1 MEKTINKI
9 VKFTEYIANGKDF
22 RKSEALDV
30 LNLINSS
37 NRNLNV
43 YRGILAV
50 CYFSKFNRFPDRSFE
65 KLKTDENF
73 LKCLSFLKGD
83 LLLPPPEVGGIF
95 LNILKIPDSN
105 GEYRDILM
113 GCFYGALWSFMNN
126 LENFEKAVEYGIAI
140 IKSAFSLDNF
150 NVQQKINL
158 NKDKVKVISLAGSGK
173 KEIKLLNISSIAAII
188 TAATGKEIGED
199 IVVEKTVS
207 RATSSITGS
216 SDIFEL
222 VGVNL
227 NLPID
232 KMADISLKT
241 RLGIF
246 DINSIVPR
254 LNHVYDSRLY
264 NVQVFAG
271 LVGGAAIV
279 NPVNANLINYGLT
292 RGSTRLCLAILNRL
306 YPGKNILVLQGKD
319 LMGTPVIDQI
329 SISANTEIVQ
339 CVGNQLMIKE
349 VTPKDFGF
357 DFKSFKYIETTQNPK
372 ENLNEFIKV
381 LNGHGSE
388 ELKQVVAMEVALNLY
403 GLEIVK
409 SLKIGA
415 QLALETINAGKG
427 IKILKDLIIHSGG
440 AIEKF
445 NKILKELDF
454 AKNYEF

>member
-9 VKFTEYIANGKDF
+9 VKFTEYITNGKDF

-50 CYFSKFNRFPDRSFE
+50 CYFLKFNGFPDRSFE
-65 KLKTDENF
+65 KFKTDENF
-73 LKCLSFLKGD
+73 LKCLSFLKGG
-83 LLLPPPEVGGIF
+83 LLPSPPEVGGVF

-126 LENFEKAVEYGIAI
+126 PENFEKATEYGIAI

-158 NKDKVKVISLAGSGK
+158 NKDKVKVVSLAGSGK

-188 TAATGKEIGED
+188 TAATGKEIGEN

-207 RATSSITGS
+207 RATFSITGS

-232 KMADISLKT
+232 KMVDISLKT

-246 DINSIVPR
+246 DINAIVPQ
-254 LNHVYDSRLY
+254 LNHVYDGRLY
-264 NVQVFAG
+264 DVQVFAG

-279 NPVNANLINYGLT
+279 NPVDANLINYGLT
-292 RGSTRLCLAILNRL
+292 RGTTRLCLAILNKL
-306 YPGKNILVLQGKD
+306 YPCKNILVLQGKD
-319 LMGTPVIDQI
+319 PEGTPVIDQI
-329 SISANTEIVQ
+329 SISANTEIAQSVK
-339 CVGNQLMIKE
+339 NQATIKE
-349 VTPKDFGF
+349 ITSKNFGF
-357 DFKSFKYIETTQNPK
+357 DFKPFKYIETTQSPR
-372 ENLNEFIKV
+372 ENLNEFVKI
-381 LNGHGSE
+381 LIGRGSE
-388 ELKQVVAMEVALNLY
+388 ELKQAVAMEVALNLF
-403 GLEIVK
+403 GLEIVDV
-409 SLKIGA
+409 LKTGA
-415 QLALETINAGKG
+415 DLALETINAGAGVKV
-427 IKILKDLIIHSGG
+427 LEDLVVYSGG
-440 AIEKF
+440 DIQKF
-445 NKILKELDF
+445 NNLVNI
-454 AKNYEF
+454 

>member
-30 LNLINSS
+30 LNLINGS
-37 NRNLNV
+37 NSNLNV

-50 CYFSKFNRFPDRSFE
+50 CYFPKFNGFPDRSFE
-65 KLKTDENF
+65 KFKTDENF

-83 LLLPPPEVGGIF
+83 LLPPPPEVGGVF
-95 LNILKIPDSN
+95 LDILKIPDSN
-105 GEYRDILM
+105 GECRDILM

-126 LENFEKAVEYGIAI
+126 PENFEKATEYGIAI

-150 NVQQKINL
+150 NVQQKIDL
-158 NKDKVKVISLAGSGK
+158 SKGKVKVVSFAGSGK
-173 KEIKLLNISSIAAII
+173 KEIKLLNISSMVAVI
-188 TAATGKEIGED
+188 TAATGKEIGEN

-227 NLPID
+227 NLPIN

-246 DINSIVPR
+246 DINAIVPR
-254 LNHVYDSRLY
+254 LNHVYDGRLHD
-264 NVQVFAG
+264 VQVFAG

-279 NPVNANLINYGLT
+279 NPVDANLINYGLT
-292 RGSTRLCLAILNRL
+292 RGATELCLAILNKL
-306 YPGKNILVLQGKD
+306 YPDKNILVLQGKD
-319 LMGTPVIDQI
+319 PEGTPVIDQI
-329 SISANTEIVQ
+329 SIVADTEVAHNIRSQ
-339 CVGNQLMIKE
+339 KQILKI
-349 VTPKDFGF
+349 TPEDFGF
-357 DFKSFKYIETTQNPK
+357 DFKPFEFIKTTKTQK

-381 LNGHGSE
+381 LSGKGTK
-388 ELKQVVAMEVALNLY
+388 ELGQAVAMEVALNLW
-403 GLEIVK
+403 GLGMVDD
-409 SLKIGA
+409 LKNGA
-415 QLALETINAGKG
+415 HLASEVINSGNG
-427 IKILKDLIIHSGG
+427 IKIVEDLVFYSNGNTQ
-440 AIEKF
+440 KF
-445 NKILKELDF
+445 NKLI
-454 AKNYEF
+454 NT

>member
-1 MEKTINKI
+1 MEKNINKI

-30 LNLINSS
+30 LNLISGS

-50 CYFSKFNRFPDRSFE
+50 CYFSKFNRFPDRSFD

-83 LLLPPPEVGGIF
+83 LLLPPPEVGSVF

-126 LENFEKAVEYGIAI
+126 PENFEKAIECGIAI

-158 NKDKVKVISLAGSGK
+158 NKDKVKVVSLAGSGK

-207 RATSSITGS
+207 RAISSITGS

-241 RLGIF
+241 RLGVF
-246 DINSIVPR
+246 DINAIVPQ
-254 LNHVYDSRLY
+254 LNHVYDGRLY
-264 NVQVFAG
+264 DVQVFAG

-292 RGSTRLCLAILNRL
+292 RGSTKLCLAILKRL

-319 LMGTPVIDQI
+319 PMGTPVIDQI
-329 SISANTEIVQ
+329 SISANTEIAQ
-339 CVGNQLMIKE
+339 CVGNQIMIKE

-357 DFKSFKYIETTQNPK
+357 DFKSFKYIETTQDPK

-403 GLEIVK
+403 GLGIVDD
-409 SLKIGA
+409 LRDGA
-415 QLALETINAGKG
+415 SLALKTINTAAG
-427 IKILKDLIIHSGG
+427 IKVIEDLVVYSKGNIQ
-440 AIEKF
+440 KF
-445 NKILKELDF
+445 NNLVNNLICKGV
-454 AKNYEF
+454 